1 MDAAKSKEQ
10 QVFGGSS
17 KHQRERFKTQK
28 APVGN
33 VPRPKTKHNRLHRE
47 ISQAQTETQQ
57 CPKHRQKHGNV
68 PSTDRNTTGPNGKGP
83 NTERNTT
90 CPYGKCPKNRE
101 KQNRPLREMS

>member
-1 MDAAKSKEQ
+1 MQ
-10 QVFGGSS
+10 QKARNSRYLEGVASTNGKGS
-17 KHQRERFKTQK
+17 KHRRPQWEMSHAQRQNIT
-28 APVGN
+28 G
-33 VPRPKTKHNRLHRE
+33 
-47 ISQAQTETQQ
+47 STEKF
-57 CPKHRQKHGNV
+57 PKHRQKHSNV